1 MSDEECASWAHFTFI
16 VAGLTWMLLLRY
28 SHHSFEL
35 HLCSSI
41 YSHLLTYETSMVSY
55 AGICKLLF
63 SSLGAVSCL
72 TPLDSIYLAVS
83 LLYFTA
89 LLVFHFQAKSV
100 AHEQTL
106 DDCTVFSDLIKT
118 CISVTVHL
126 LWNAVV
132 CIPVTQAVLDQ
143 SVKV

>member
-1 MSDEECASWAHFTFI
+1 
-16 VAGLTWMLLLRY
+16 
-28 SHHSFEL
+28 
-35 HLCSSI
+35 
-41 YSHLLTYETSMVSY
+41 MVSY
-55 AGICKLLF
+55 TGICKLLF

-106 DDCTVFSDLIKT
+106 DDCSVFSDLIKT

-132 CIPVTQAVLDQ
+132 CIQVTQAVLDQ
-143 SVKV
+143 SVSVK